1 MSGDPQNVNIESL
14 VKPVNYSYL
23 RGFGIN
29 VIIDIELVEQEA
41 SQNVNLLVLYRT
53 DIDKMVGTRAKYP
66 LVSLAVFDLTYGG
79 KNSEGGV
86 SELKLVTTYD
96 SLSFYAKKIIPS
108 PLPTEDYCYV
118 LTPFS
123 IYLIRMEKSRV
134 TEIQTSS
141 AAKAIQDFFLDDPN
155 VPGPSTA

>member
-96 SLSFYAKKIIPS
+96 SLSYYSKKIIPS

-141 AAKAIQDFFLDDPN
+141 AAKAI
-155 VPGPSTA
+155 